1 MDLQWVLNVLQSC
14 TLIVPLI
21 VFTGSSGVLKGSAT
35 GRLDATGSFQFSSKK
50 LGVKCDVDFEYVRSD
65 GGE

>member
-1 MDLQWVLNVLQSC
+1 MLQSC
-14 TLIVPLI
+14 TLTVPLI
-21 VFTGSSGVLKGSAT
+21 VFTGSSGVLMGSAT
-35 GRLDATGSFQFSSKK
+35 GRLDATVSFQFSSKK